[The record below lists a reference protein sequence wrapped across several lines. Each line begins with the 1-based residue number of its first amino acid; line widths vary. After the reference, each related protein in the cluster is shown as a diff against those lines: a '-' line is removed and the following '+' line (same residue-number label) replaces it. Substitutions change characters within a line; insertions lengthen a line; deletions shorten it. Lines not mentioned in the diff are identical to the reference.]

1 MKMDRAIHDYLVQG
15 NAANGK
21 VGDFLL
27 NFV

>member
-1 MKMDRAIHDYLVQG
+1 MKMDRAVHDYLVQG

-21 VGDFLL
+21 ADNFLL